1 MARPHNQWTYNYETL
16 AALTGLARD
25 TVYQHKSRGYFDP
38 NDFKSVILYAIE
50 YGGIE
55 LQQEA
60 MELTLR
66 SRHQRGTAAKA
77 AKAKKRA

>member
-1 MARPHNQWTYNYETL
+1 MARPNNQWTYNYETL
-16 AALTGLARD
+16 AKLTGLARD

-38 NDFKSVILYAIE
+38 DDLKSVILYVLE

-66 SRHQRGTAAKA
+66 SRHQRSQSAKSSR
-77 AKAKKRA
+77 KKRA